1 MFEYLYKAATVWF
14 IGFFP
19 FFELFVAI
27 PVGMSLRLDPV
38 STVLFCV
45 AGNFFPILLIEYGYS
60 RLMTHERIRNW
71 FNRRISVKM
80 CRNINQ
86 YGIWYMLVITPWVG
100 VWAMAVTVKILRMK
114 KTTLFAGAFISLL
127 VYSIALVII
136 IQAGIDFA
144 AN

>member
-1 MFEYLYKAATVWF
+1 MIEYLYKALVVWF

-27 PVGMSLRLDPV
+27 PAGIALRLDPV

-45 AGNFFPILLIEYGYS
+45 AGNFFPVLLIEYGYA
-60 RLMTHERIRNW
+60 RLMKHDRIRTW
-71 FNRRISVKM
+71 LSRRVSKKM
-80 CRNINQ
+80 GDNINR

-100 VWAMAVTVKILRMK
+100 VWATAVTAKILRMK
-114 KTTLFAGAFISLL
+114 KVTLFWGAFLSLL
-127 VYSIALVII
+127 IYSIVIVVII
-136 IQAGIDFA
+136 EAGIDFL